1 MLDLARDIIGSQPIL
16 TAFLAIG
23 VGYLVG
29 QINIFG
35 FSLGVGAVLFVGL
48 AIGAFAPKAQII
60 GPIGLTG
67 LIMFL
72 YGIGILYGRQFFEGM
87 VGAGQKYNLLALVG
101 CLAGLAVALLLGHIF
116 GIKVGHT
123 LGMYAGSMTSTAT
136 LQAALEV
143 MKNKDPSIGYSIAY
157 PFGVIGPILCIYFMT
172 QIVKP
177 KFPAKTQRFHMG
189 EISVGERFAGRRL
202 GDLMAKAPAGLQ
214 VTMVRKGGHNIV
226 PTDDTILEN
235 GDAVLVVAEDKE
247 AIATAA
253 AKLGKLSPGQ
263 LASDR
268 ADLDYIRVFVGKA
281 SAVGIPLAQLPM
293 PAGYPTHLLHVRRYD
308 ADLVPAPDLML
319 EFGDRVGVLAP
330 PDRKEEIRR
339 HFGDTVKAT
348 AEFSYVSLGLG
359 MVMGVLLGLIPIP
372 IPGVG
377 IVTLGIGGGPLIV
390 ALILGKLRRTGPML
404 WTMPLPANIV
414 LRNFGLAMFLATV
427 GVNAGQPFVK
437 TVAESGFT
445 MLFIGVAV
453 LLTTVFIVLLV
464 GHYLMKIPY
473 DDLVGIAS
481 GATGNPAILV
491 YSTKMA
497 PTERPDI
504 GYAMI
509 FPSMTL
515 VKVIA
520 AQIVGLLMV
529 RQRRLGDGCGF
540 PAVMRRPSQK
550 PAQARG
556 DTAWL
561 TGIPAATT
569 HLQFECVQPGRD
581 QGGCRESRSQEG
593 EPSLSG
599 FVHAG
604 GDRRGQH
611 RARRALL
618 YRHRQR
624 RGVELRHRAR
634 DGRGG
639 VFARAGN
646 RSGWW
651 RRTLHGKQSDRDGL
665 GERKVYDRRNAAQ
678 LGHRL
683 FRQPDRRA
691 RACGP
696 GLPFAS
702 SRHEWRPRRPV
713 DTEDG
718 RHQDPARRRHAI
730 LQGQCCVTCWFAW
743 RYGLRMPAVR

>member
-1 MLDLARDIIGSQPIL
+1 MTSSTKRFSCSARAHSIVGRTNMLDLARDIIGSQPIL

-23 VGYLVG
+23 LGYLVG
-29 QINIFG
+29 QISIFG

-48 AIGAFAPKAQII
+48 AIGAFAPKAQIT

-72 YGIGILYGRQFFEGM
+72 YGIGILYGRQFFEGII
-87 VGAGQKYNLLALVG
+87 GAGQKYNLLALIA
-101 CLAGLAVALLLGHIF
+101 CLAGLAVALLLGQIF
-116 GIKVGHT
+116 NIKMGHT
-123 LGMYAGSMTSTAT
+123 LGLYAGSMTSTAT
-136 LQAALEV
+136 LQAALDV
-143 MKNKDPSIGYSIAY
+143 TKSKDPSIGYSIAY

-172 QIVKP
+172 RMVKP
-177 KFPAKTQRFHMG
+177 KFPAKAQRFHMG
-189 EISVGERFAGRRL
+189 EISIGAAFAGRTL
-202 GDLMAKAPAGLQ
+202 EDLSQEVLSDVQ
-214 VTMVRKGGHNIV
+214 VTMVRKSGQNIV
-226 PTDDTILEN
+226 PVSSTVLSA
-235 GDAVLVVAEDKE
+235 GDAVLVVAESQD
-247 AIATAA
+247 AIASAA
-253 AKLGKLSPGQ
+253 AKVGKLEPGR

-281 SAVGIPLAQLPM
+281 SVVGIPLSSLPM
-293 PAGYPTHLLHVRRYD
+293 PSGFPTHLLHVRRYD
-308 ADLVPAPDLML
+308 ADLVPSPDLML
-319 EFGDRVGVLAP
+319 EFGDRVGVLTP
-330 PDRKEEIRR
+330 PDRKEDIRK

-491 YSTKMA
+491 YSNRMA

-520 AQIVGLLMV
+520 AQIVGLL
-529 RQRRLGDGCGF
+529 
-540 PAVMRRPSQK
+540 
-550 PAQARG
+550 
-556 DTAWL
+556 
-561 TGIPAATT
+561 
-569 HLQFECVQPGRD
+569 
-581 QGGCRESRSQEG
+581 
-593 EPSLSG
+593 
-599 FVHAG
+599 AG
-604 GDRRGQH
+604 GG
-611 RARRALL
+611 A
-618 YRHRQR
+618 
-624 RGVELRHRAR
+624 
-634 DGRGG
+634 
-639 VFARAGN
+639 AG
-646 RSGWW
+646 
-651 RRTLHGKQSDRDGL
+651 
-665 GERKVYDRRNAAQ
+665 
-678 LGHRL
+678 
-683 FRQPDRRA
+683 
-691 RACGP
+691 
-696 GLPFAS
+696 
-702 SRHEWRPRRPV
+702 
-713 DTEDG
+713 
-718 RHQDPARRRHAI
+718 
-730 LQGQCCVTCWFAW
+730 
-743 RYGLRMPAVR
+743 

>member
-23 VGYLVG
+23 LGYLVG

-87 VGAGQKYNLLALVG
+87 FGVGQKYNLLALVA
-101 CLAGLAVALLLGHIF
+101 CLAGLGVALGLGHIF
-116 GIKVGHT
+116 GIKLGHT
-123 LGMYAGSMTSTAT
+123 LGLYAGSMTSTAT

-157 PFGVIGPILCIYFMT
+157 PFGVIGLILCIYFMT
-172 QIVKP
+172 RIVKP
-177 KFPAKTQRFHMG
+177 KFPTKAQRFHMG
-189 EISVGERFAGRRL
+189 EIAIGQTFAGKKL
-202 GDLMAKAPAGLQ
+202 EDLTTGVLTDVQ
-214 VTMVRKGGHNIV
+214 VTMVRKDGRNFV
-226 PTDDTILEN
+226 PTSDTVLSA
-235 GDAVLVVAEDKE
+235 GDALMVVAESQE
-247 AIATAA
+247 AIAKAA
-253 AKLGKLSPGQ
+253 AQLGRLEPGL

-281 SAVGIPLAQLPM
+281 NVVGVPLASLPM
-293 PAGYPTHLLHVRRYD
+293 PAGYPAHLLHVRRYD
-308 ADLVPAPDLML
+308 ADLVPSPDLML
-319 EFGDRVGVLAP
+319 EFGDRVGVLTP
-330 PDRKEEIRR
+330 PDKKEEIRR
-339 HFGDTVKAT
+339 HFGDTVKAA

-372 IPGVG
+372 IPGIG

-427 GVNAGQPFVK
+427 GVNAGQPFVR

-464 GHYLMKIPY
+464 GHYVLKIPY
-473 DDLVGIAS
+473 DDLVGVAS

-520 AQIVGLLMV
+520 AQIVGLL
-529 RQRRLGDGCGF
+529 
-540 PAVMRRPSQK
+540 
-550 PAQARG
+550 
-556 DTAWL
+556 
-561 TGIPAATT
+561 AA
-569 HLQFECVQPGRD
+569 
-581 QGGCRESRSQEG
+581 
-593 EPSLSG
+593 SG
-599 FVHAG
+599 AG
-604 GDRRGQH
+604 GG
-611 RARRALL
+611 
-618 YRHRQR
+618 
-624 RGVELRHRAR
+624 
-634 DGRGG
+634 
-639 VFARAGN
+639 
-646 RSGWW
+646 
-651 RRTLHGKQSDRDGL
+651 
-665 GERKVYDRRNAAQ
+665 
-678 LGHRL
+678 
-683 FRQPDRRA
+683 
-691 RACGP
+691 
-696 GLPFAS
+696 
-702 SRHEWRPRRPV
+702 
-713 DTEDG
+713 
-718 RHQDPARRRHAI
+718 
-730 LQGQCCVTCWFAW
+730 
-743 RYGLRMPAVR
+743 